1 MKTKLPL
8 AFIATAIAIAITTSM
23 DITGFAMYSALPL
36 VLITAIFWII
46 DKQSLQS
53 IGLRIGK
60 IKYYGTALVYPILV
74 NGLCILSAMI
84 FGDIN
89 FNEFEQKDLKNIL
102 LASSTGIIGTLIT
115 EEGFFRG
122 WLWGSLKKRSW
133 SNLNVLW
140 FSSIIFMVWHIS
152 VIIFYADY
160 GLPLFQVPIY
170 LINATLLGLIWGAM
184 RMISGSV
191 IVPAL
196 CHSVWNALAYT
207 LFAFGENIGA
217 LGVKNGIF
225 FGPEVG
231 LAGIIFN
238 GLFFIWIFNRLK
250 KKEII

>member
-8 AFIATAIAIAITTSM
+8 AFIATAIAIVITASM
-23 DITGFAMYSALPL
+23 DISGFAMYSALPL
-36 VLITAIFWII
+36 ILITALFWII
-46 DKQSLQS
+46 DKQSLQR
-53 IGLRIGK
+53 IGLRIGE

-74 NGLCILSAMI
+74 IGLCIISAVI
-84 FGDIN
+84 YGDID

-122 WLWGSLKKRSW
+122 WLWGSLKNRSW
-133 SNLNVLW
+133 SNTQVLW
-140 FSSIIFMVWHIS
+140 FTSITFMVWHIS
-152 VIIFYADY
+152 VIIFDADY
-160 GLPLFQVPIY
+160 GLPLFQVPVY
-170 LINATLLGLIWGAM
+170 LVNATLLGLIWGAL
-184 RMISGSV
+184 RLISGSV

-217 LGVKNGIF
+217 LGVKNGIL

-231 LAGIIFN
+231 ITGIIFN
-238 GLFFIWIFNRLK
+238 GLFFIWLWSRLK